1 MIDELTA
8 DERAMYDAL
17 SPEQQ
22 QQFNRLL
29 REQELAAA
37 DLRHELARFE
47 SLCAAYETAVL
58 RERSTGSADDPRN
71 RHPSPQYAA

>member
-1 MIDELTA
+1 MIDEMTA

-17 SPEQQ
+17 PPDQQ
-22 QQFNRLL
+22 QQFDRLL
-29 REQELAAA
+29 REQELAAT

-58 RERSTGSADDPRN
+58 RE
-71 RHPSPQYAA
+71 QK

>member
-1 MIDELTA
+1 MIDELTP
-8 DERAMYDAL
+8 DERAMYAAL
-17 SPEQQ
+17 SPHQQ

-58 RERSTGSADDPRN
+58 RE
-71 RHPSPQYAA
+71 QK